1 VTTPLAG
8 TAVGRDGAQTAVS
21 VPRSG
26 APVASS
32 KSQSSFE
39 DERERS
45 AERLLNTS
53 LRHQYDPVVEID
65 WNADPLPGVFWLP
78 PHRSSLYGTDL
89 WRSMTLEQQVELTK
103 NEVSSAASAGIWFET
118 ILMQMLIRHYYD
130 QDPTSSHAQY
140 ALTEVADECRHSIMF
155 GRLIARLGTPPYPAS
170 ARDQFL
176 GRFLKTTATGAHM
189 FAAILIA
196 EEILDAFQREI
207 MADDTLQPLIRTVAR
222 IHVVEEARHVKY
234 AREELPRQVE
244 GASRLGMAYSR
255 LIIGRAANSIVN
267 RLIHPGLYRSVGID
281 GKVGRRAAMANPNFQ
296 ATLRWAGQR
305 ATSYLG
311 ELGLISGPGAL
322 LWRHSG
328 LL

>member
-1 VTTPLAG
+1 VTTPH
-8 TAVGRDGAQTAVS
+8 GALTAVS
-21 VPRSG
+21 VPRSDAAV
-26 APVASS
+26 APSNRQDSGGTAP
-32 KSQSSFE
+32 E
-39 DERERS
+39 ERERS

-53 LRHQYDPVVEID
+53 LRHQYDPIAEID
-65 WNADPLPGVFWLP
+65 WEADPLPGVFWLP
-78 PHRSSLYGTDL
+78 PYRSSLYGTDL
-89 WRSMTLEQQVELTK
+89 WHAMTLEQQVELTK
-103 NEVSSAASAGIWFET
+103 NEVASAASAGIWFET

-155 GRLIARLGTPPYPAS
+155 GRLIARLGGSRYPAS
-170 ARDQFL
+170 RRDQFL

-244 GASRLGMAYSR
+244 RASRAGMAYSR
-255 LIIGRAANSIVN
+255 VVIGRAANSIVS
-267 RLIHPGLYRSVGID
+267 RLVHPDLYRAVGLD
-281 GKVGRRAAMANPNFQ
+281 PKVGRAAAMKNPNFR

-311 ELGLISGPGAL
+311 ELGLISGPGQL
-322 LWRHSG
+322 LWRHAG